1 MAGHPTASDSFVIK
15 ALDLPA
21 CHYLADDCPKPHQL
35 EWIDRG
41 TDRALRQSTIEQLA
55 RTFHKDKPSPS
66 ISRIQHSAG
75 LLVTFASDRERTIFA
90 QYFKAA
96 VDAERSQR
104 QHLVA
109 ALFHDSDQARDS
121 IVKLIAYGIPSE
133 ALCVMEKVADLQ
145 DDKLPRLQGHSM
157 AAVGRTTLAGGVLGV
172 MLGAA
177 ILAVPGLGAIAVTSA
192 IVGQAVSLVTTITG
206 IIGASGGAI
215 SKMLSDFDVHGRSTN
230 HFAGLVARGGV
241 LVTIDTR
248 LCTIPTLGM
257 QQLIVAL
264 GGQLVGRS
272 WPFDMRLQASEP
284 IVTQV
289 TTAPAPMATPYGTP
303 LTDSQVEAL
312 AFLRSN
318 SAGTTSANP
327 ASEIHQTRWKNASK
341 ENQRADAA

>member
-1 MAGHPTASDSFVIK
+1 MAVHPTASDSFVIK

-21 CHYLADDCPKPHQL
+21 CHYLAEDCPQPKLL

-41 TDRALRQSTIEQLA
+41 TDRALRQSTVEQLA
-55 RTFHKDKPSPS
+55 RTFHNDRPSPS
-66 ISRIQHSAG
+66 ISRIQQSAG
-75 LLVTFASDRERTIFA
+75 LRATFASDRERSAFA
-90 QYFKAA
+90 QCFRAA
-96 VDAERSQR
+96 IEAERSQR

-109 ALFHDSDQARDS
+109 ALFHDRDQALDP
-121 IVKLIAYGIPSE
+121 IAKLIAQGVPSE

-145 DDKLPRLQGHSM
+145 DDKLPLLQGHSM

-192 IVGQAVSLVTTITG
+192 MASNAVSLVTTITG

-215 SKMLSDFDVHGRSTN
+215 SKMVSDFDVHGRSTN

-248 LCTIPTLGM
+248 LCAIPIVGI
-257 QQLIVAL
+257 QQLIIAL

-284 IVTQV
+284 IVAQV
-289 TTAPAPMATPYGTP
+289 TSVPAPIATPYGTP
-303 LTDSQVEAL
+303 LTDNHVDAV
-312 AFLRSN
+312 AFPHNN
-318 SAGTTSANP
+318 SAMITSASP
-327 ASEIHQTRWKNASK
+327 VSEIHQTRWKNASRG
-341 ENQRADAA
+341 NQKADAA